1 MRALY
6 ANGVDRMHVPWAVE
20 ALPTLLHL
28 SLFLF
33 FGGLAIFL
41 FNVDE
46 EVFTCVVWWIGL
58 FSTVYGLITV
68 LPLIWHDSPYNTPPS
83 KPAWFLYASMSY
95 VIVLFIRTCYDIYGR
110 SRRGGIW
117 RDRIEEIWWNY
128 RCWILEG
135 METIVDGTVVDQ
147 YYQSSEIVFQ
157 ILGWTLGAL
166 GDDDLLEKF
175 FQVIPGLFNSKL
187 VKDLET
193 NFPETLFFTFWYAL
207 QDFMDRTLSSNL
219 VQESVK
225 SRRVDICK
233 NIASIIP
240 RPFASFPDRFSELYD
255 QEQVSIE
262 TTQLMARWITQKA
275 WRVSDTARIRVAKS
289 LARIQDRD
297 GRWIALASDVSG
309 LSENV
314 LRHNVAIAG
323 DNTLLAAVIYN
334 CRQDLRFNDY
344 TLGFIEGFSG
354 SFDIRRTLP
363 RLQND
368 FCTLWNELVR
378 EARGQEPD
386 PTPVPVFILREIR
399 QLYISLHQDTDAAP
413 TAFSDSTAHFDNVLR
428 QPSSYPL
435 CNVHSLRPNS
445 TPHGSI
451 TDSPTVPRQVKEV
464 SNTAGSSPSDPTTPS
479 KIGHSSQAAAAA
491 KPALPVHK
499 LHISS
504 HPTDAPPI
512 RAVAAVP
519 QDTSTVTLLSYA
531 LEGATQ
537 RDMIAAGVSPS
548 NPLLPASSVI
558 NTPIPKSPSSHVPT
572 FPTTESLALLS
583 TTTPSLPTGNTT
595 VPRLRARGLVNT
607 GGMCFANAVLQL
619 FVHSPPFWN
628 MLKELRDL
636 KGQLGTGDREVDGGT
651 TPLAVATLKFFEEF
665 TFEEMPSPTQ
675 QPLRQAVG
683 VKVKDEDEAK
693 MEKNAVD
700 SFEPVYMYDAMK
712 KNRQL
717 QNLLVCSCTT

>member
-1 MRALY
+1 
-6 ANGVDRMHVPWAVE
+6 MHVPWAVE

-58 FSTVYGLITV
+58 FSTVYGLITL
-68 LPLIWHDSPYNTPPS
+68 LPLIWHDSPYNTPLS
-83 KPAWFLYASMSY
+83 KPVWFLYASISY
-95 VIVLFIRTCYDIYGR
+95 VIVLFIRTCYDIYDR

-128 RCWILEG
+128 HCWILEG

-147 YYQSSEIVFQ
+147 YYQSSEIVFR

-187 VKDLET
+187 VENLET
-193 NFPETLFFTFWYAL
+193 NFPGTLFFTFWYAL

-219 VQESVK
+219 VKESVK

-233 NIASIIP
+233 DIASIIP

-262 TTQLMARWITQKA
+262 RTQLMARWLTQKA
-275 WRVSDTARIRVAKS
+275 WRVSDTARIRVAKN
-289 LARIQDRD
+289 LARIKDRD
-297 GRWIALASDVSG
+297 SRWIALASDVSG

-314 LRHNVAIAG
+314 LRHDLAIAG
-323 DNTLLAAVIYN
+323 DNMLLATVIYN
-334 CRQDLRFNDY
+334 CRQDFRFNDY

-354 SFDIRRTLP
+354 SFDIRRALP

-368 FCTLWNELVR
+368 FCTLWNVLVR
-378 EARGQEPD
+378 EAREQEPD

-399 QLYISLHQDTDAAP
+399 QLYISLHQGTNAAP
-413 TAFSDSTAHFDNVLR
+413 TAFSISTAHFDNVLR

-435 CNVHSLRPNS
+435 CNIHSHRPNS
-445 TPHGSI
+445 TAHGSI

-464 SNTAGSSPSDPTTPS
+464 SNAAGSSSPFDPTTPS
-479 KIGHSSQAAAAA
+479 KIGHGSQVAAAA
-491 KPALPVHK
+491 KPALPVH
-499 LHISS
+499 ISS
-504 HPTDAPPI
+504 YPTDASPTS
-512 RAVAAVP
+512 AVAAAL
-519 QDTSTVTLLSYA
+519 QDTSPVTPLPHA
-531 LEGATQ
+531 LEGNIQ
-537 RDMIAAGVSPS
+537 RDLIAAGASASS
-548 NPLLPASSVI
+548 NPLLLASSVT
-558 NTPIPKSPSSHVPT
+558 NTPIPTSPPSHPPT
-572 FPTTESLALLS
+572 FPTTESLAFLRS
-583 TTTPSLPTGNTT
+583 TTPSLPTGSAT

-619 FVHSPPFWN
+619 LVHSPPFWN

-636 KGQLGTGDREVDGGT
+636 RGQHGTGDLETGGGA
-651 TPLAVATLKFFEEF
+651 TPLADATLRFFEEF
-665 TFEEMPSPTQ
+665 MFEEKPSPTQ
-675 QPLRQAVG
+675 QPLRQAAG
-683 VKVKDEDEAK
+683 VKLKDGDEAK
-693 MEKNAVD
+693 MEHNAVD
-700 SFEPVYMYDAMK
+700 SFEPVYMYGAMK

-717 QNLLVCSCTT
+717 QNLLVCSRAT